1 MVSAMLF
8 NRAGCRRAPHTTLD
22 CALGENT
29 LNIKRNVSKKCF
41 VFLFRQKVIEYACS
55 YEKVDK
61 TQQKYNITK
70 EK

>member
-1 MVSAMLF
+1 MYF
-8 NRAGCRRAPHTTLD
+8 
-22 CALGENT
+22 GEKKIVDDLCYMFFSLNT